1 MIVKDPSV
9 ESMCN
14 LTSAP
19 VLLDHHAA
27 RTGNT
32 LVLVFLCTVVLT
44 YDNRQHFVCV
54 IKMKGQG
61 FKWKSMV
68 FRRRATAFAVR
79 RDIDQPFLVI
89 LVEL

>member
-14 LTSAP
+14 LTSGSH
-19 VLLDHHAA
+19 LLDHHAA

-44 YDNRQHFVCV
+44 YD
-54 IKMKGQG
+54 
-61 FKWKSMV
+61 
-68 FRRRATAFAVR
+68 
-79 RDIDQPFLVI
+79 IDNTSSA
-89 LVEL
+89 